1 VVLCR
6 LRFRLTALAT
16 QDAAPRTEPDPPPPA
31 PEH

>member
-1 VVLCR
+1 VLCR

-16 QDAAPRTEPDPPPPA
+16 QGAAPLAEPGPPPPA